1 MDLKF
6 RVTRADQTTFDLDQR
21 KPIDAGAIAQLQPG
35 MVVRVRYLPHDE
47 SELVVLT
54 ALNP

>member
-6 RVTRADQTTFDLDQR
+6 RVTRADRSTFDLAQR
-21 KPIDAGAIAQLQPG
+21 KPIDASALPQVQPG
-35 MVVRVRYLPHDE
+35 MVVRVKYLPHDE
-47 SELVVLT
+47 SELVVIT